1 MRVGRNSS
9 VRNGSCIGVGTTAT
23 AAFLLALGAAGTASA
38 QLPMPPSTQFD
49 VTGYIQEATL
59 DSTCSADPHCGGVLK
74 VEGHTIIIPKETVV
88 VLPANQIT
96 WQEMFSQAPAP
107 YGLTAVQANGAIGS
121 SGLALGDLPVP
132 LGNYEAHVQ
141 GNRVLGGTGGPDI
154 YIAGLVYISSHSL
167 NTGAGF
173 INFIDYAKGEM
184 RVGGFI
190 GDNTTGAR
198 VRINDPSGEFGR
210 VNSPDIRFTVDPQNP
225 TVMSGTG
232 FPMCFPRTDPA
243 VADDPLCPQAQR
255 PIAVAGN
262 PPQYA
267 ATINTN
273 DPRIP
278 GLAGVPPDAN
288 FQAPFEV
295 GDYVIF
301 AGILAT
307 DNAAAPTAGPFPAN
321 GSAGIYI
328 SAWSIT
334 NNIGIWTAPGAN
346 PAYVMVDTTLLGTG
360 GLTVLG
366 AGEAAFRTRFE
377 GMTTDTG
384 RGIHLYALDNDP
396 LTGAVTD
403 RDWGTIGVDPG
414 PPNGAVRG
422 RWRFRP
428 PCAPFGTVPAAPE
441 KQCVMNAAQTFL
453 PPPREVRIVI
463 EGAWTPASV
472 QTAANGLI
480 WGQYHAPITE
490 YIFPENV
497 PGTAIVPN
505 NFNSFP
511 FLAKG
516 GYPSTTGV
524 LPRQLNPWPDATVP
538 VSGCTAP
545 TASAGGPYT
554 VANGGTVALA
564 GSATGD
570 TPMTFAWAVTSGSV
584 SAPTSAN
591 TIFSAVGG
599 LSPVT
604 ATLTATNACGSS
616 SASSTITINTA
627 AAPTVAQVAPVTL
640 FSTAAGSF
648 AVSGTDPNV
657 PAQALTFTVAQ
668 SGAPALVNLAVT
680 STGTSSANVTFTAP
694 TLAAGTINPAVITLT
709 ITATNTGGAVSAP
722 ATTTVTVKPLPD
734 NISVTTA
741 QFRLAQTRL
750 SLTVTSTVV
759 SPSVVLTLQPYLTT
773 TGSTFDPANLGNVLT
788 NTGGGTYTLTLVGAP
803 EPAVSPAKP
812 IVVKSNL
819 GGTSLPTAIT
829 VR

>member
-1 MRVGRNSS
+1 VETSA
-9 VRNGSCIGVGTTAT
+9 V
-23 AAFLLALGAAGTASA
+23 AAFLVAIAAAGTAQA

-59 DSTCSADPHCGGVLK
+59 DSTCSADPHCGGVLE
-74 VEGHTIIIPKETVV
+74 VEGHSIIIPKETVV

-107 YGLTAVQANGAIGS
+107 YGLAAVQANGAMGA

-132 LGNYEAHVQ
+132 LGNYEAHVI
-141 GNRVLGGTGGPDI
+141 GNRVLGGSGGPDI

-198 VRINDPSGEFGR
+198 VRLNDPSGEFGR
-210 VNSPDIRFTVDPQNP
+210 INSPDIRFTVDPQNP

-243 VADDPLCPQAQR
+243 VADDALCPQAQR

-262 PPQYA
+262 PPQFA
-267 ATINTN
+267 ATINMN

-278 GLAGVPPDAN
+278 GLAGVAPDATV
-288 FQAPFEV
+288 QAPFEV
-295 GDYVIF
+295 GDYIIF

-334 NNIGIWTAPGAN
+334 NNIGIWTAPGAD
-346 PAYVMVDTTLLGTG
+346 PAYAMLDVTILGTG
-360 GLTVLG
+360 GLSVLG

-384 RGIHLYALDNDP
+384 RSIHLYALDNDP

-414 PPNGAVRG
+414 PPTGAVRG

-428 PCAPFGTVPAAPE
+428 PCAVFGTVPAKPAA
-441 KQCVMNAAQTFL
+441 QCVMNATGTFL
-453 PPPREVRIVI
+453 PPPREVRVVI
-463 EGAWTPASV
+463 EGAWTPATPLR
-472 QTAANGLI
+472 TAANGLI
-480 WGQYHAPITE
+480 WGQYHAPITG

-505 NFNSFP
+505 NFNTFP
-511 FLAKG
+511 FLAQG

-538 VSGCTAP
+538 VAGCTAP
-545 TASAGGPYT
+545 TVSAGGPYT
-554 VANGGTVALA
+554 VASGGTVPLA
-564 GSATGD
+564 GSAAGS
-570 TPMTFAWAVTSGSV
+570 TPMTFAWTVSSGSLS
-584 SAPTSAN
+584 SATTAN
-591 TIFSAVGG
+591 TVFSAVGG
-599 LSPVT
+599 TSPVT
-604 ATLTATNACGSS
+604 ATLSATNACGSANS
-616 SASSTITINTA
+616 SATITINLPA
-627 AAPTVAQVAPVTL
+627 SPTVAQVAPVSV

-648 AVSGTDPNV
+648 ALSGTDPNV
-657 PAQALTFTVAQ
+657 PAQALTFSVAQ
-668 SGAPALVNLAVT
+668 AGPVALVNLKVT
-680 STGTSSANVTFTAP
+680 STGASTANVTFTAP
-694 TLAAGTINPAVITLT
+694 ALAAGTINPSVVNLT
-709 ITATNTGGAVSAP
+709 ITATNAGGAVSAP

-734 NISVTTA
+734 TISVTTA
-741 QFRLAQTRL
+741 QFRISQTRL

-759 SPSVVLTLQPYLTT
+759 SPSVTLTLQPYLTT
-773 TGSTFDPANLGNVLT
+773 TGTTFDPANLGNVLT

-803 EPAVSPAKP
+803 EPAISPAKP

>member
-1 MRVGRNSS
+1 VETSA
-9 VRNGSCIGVGTTAT
+9 V
-23 AAFLLALGAAGTASA
+23 AAFLVAIAAAGTAQA

-49 VTGYIQEATL
+49 ITGYIQEATL
-59 DSTCSADPHCGGVLK
+59 DTACSTDAHCGGVLK
-74 VEGHTIIIPKETVV
+74 VEGHTIVVPKETIVIF
-88 VLPANQIT
+88 PANAIT
-96 WQEMFSQAPAP
+96 YQEMFSQAPAP
-107 YGLTAVQANGAIGS
+107 YGLAAVQAGGAMGAT
-121 SGLALGDLPVP
+121 GLALNDLPAP
-132 LGNYEAHVQ
+132 LGNYEAHVL

-154 YIAGLVYISSHSL
+154 YIAGLIYVSSHSL

-173 INFIDYAKGEM
+173 INFIDYTLGEM

-198 VRINDPSGEFGR
+198 VRINDPLGKYGR
-210 VNSPDIRFTVDPQNP
+210 VNSPDMRFTVDPENP
-225 TVMSGTG
+225 TIMSGTG

-243 VADDPLCPQAQR
+243 VADDALCPQAQR

-262 PPQYA
+262 PPQFA
-267 ATINTN
+267 ATINMN

-288 FQAPFEV
+288 LQAPFEV

-301 AGILAT
+301 AGILVT

-334 NNIGIWTAPGAN
+334 NNVAAYTAPGAD

-377 GMTTDTG
+377 GMSTDTG
-384 RGIHLYALDNDP
+384 RGIHLYAVDNDP
-396 LTGAVTD
+396 LTGATSD

-428 PCAPFGTVPAAPE
+428 PCAPFGTVPAKPQT
-441 KQCVMNAAQTFL
+441 QCVMNATQTFL
-453 PPPREVRIVI
+453 PPPREVRAVI
-463 EGAWTPASV
+463 EGAWTPATPAR
-472 QTAANGLI
+472 TAANGLT

-497 PGTAIVPN
+497 PGTPIVPN

-511 FLAKG
+511 FLAQG

-524 LPRQLNPWPDATVP
+524 IPRQLNPWPDATVP
-538 VSGCTAP
+538 VAGCTAP
-545 TASAGGPYT
+545 TVSAGGPYT

-570 TPMTFAWAVTSGSV
+570 PTINFAWTVTSGSV
-584 SAPTSAN
+584 SSPTTAN

-599 LSPVT
+599 TSPVT
-604 ATLTATNACGSS
+604 ATLSATNACGSASS
-616 SASSTITINTA
+616 SATITINLP
-627 AAPTVAQVAPVTL
+627 AAPTVAPVAAVSV

-657 PAQALTFTVAQ
+657 PAQALTFTVTQ
-668 SGAPALVNLAVT
+668 TGTPARLNLAAT
-680 STGTSSANVTFTAP
+680 STGASTANVTFTAP
-694 TLAAGTINPAVITLT
+694 TLAAGTISPTTVTLT
-709 ITATNTGGAVSAP
+709 IIATNAGGAVSAP

-734 NISVTTA
+734 TVSVTSA
-741 QFRLAQTRL
+741 QFRLTQTRL
-750 SLTVTSTVV
+750 AITATSTVV

-773 TGSTFDPANLGNVLT
+773 TGTTFDPANLGSVFT
-788 NTGGGTYTLTLVGAP
+788 NTGAGNYTLTLVGAP
-803 EPAVSPAKP
+803 EPAISPAKP

-819 GGTSLPTAIT
+819 GATSLPSAIT

>member
-1 MRVGRNSS
+1 
-9 VRNGSCIGVGTTAT
+9 
-23 AAFLLALGAAGTASA
+23 
-38 QLPMPPSTQFD
+38 
-49 VTGYIQEATL
+49 
-59 DSTCSADPHCGGVLK
+59 
-74 VEGHTIIIPKETVV
+74 
-88 VLPANQIT
+88 IT

-173 INFIDYAKGEM
+173 INFIDYTKGEM

-190 GDNTTGAR
+190 GDPTTGAR

-225 TVMSGTG
+225 TIMSGTG

-295 GDYVIF
+295 GDYIIF
-301 AGILAT
+301 AGILA
-307 DNAAAPTAGPFPAN
+307 
-321 GSAGIYI
+321 
-328 SAWSIT
+328 
-334 NNIGIWTAPGAN
+334 
-346 PAYVMVDTTLLGTG
+346 
-360 GLTVLG
+360 
-366 AGEAAFRTRFE
+366 
-377 GMTTDTG
+377 TDTG

-480 WGQYHAPITE
+480 WGQYHAPLTE
-490 YIFPENV
+490 
-497 PGTAIVPN
+497 
-505 NFNSFP
+505 
-511 FLAKG
+511 
-516 GYPSTTGV
+516 
-524 LPRQLNPWPDATVP
+524 
-538 VSGCTAP
+538 
-545 TASAGGPYT
+545 
-554 VANGGTVALA
+554 
-564 GSATGD
+564 
-570 TPMTFAWAVTSGSV
+570 
-584 SAPTSAN
+584 
-591 TIFSAVGG
+591 
-599 LSPVT
+599 
-604 ATLTATNACGSS
+604 
-616 SASSTITINTA
+616 
-627 AAPTVAQVAPVTL
+627 
-640 FSTAAGSF
+640 
-648 AVSGTDPNV
+648 
-657 PAQALTFTVAQ
+657 
-668 SGAPALVNLAVT
+668 
-680 STGTSSANVTFTAP
+680 
-694 TLAAGTINPAVITLT
+694 
-709 ITATNTGGAVSAP
+709 
-722 ATTTVTVKPLPD
+722 
-734 NISVTTA
+734 
-741 QFRLAQTRL
+741 
-750 SLTVTSTVV
+750 
-759 SPSVVLTLQPYLTT
+759 
-773 TGSTFDPANLGNVLT
+773 
-788 NTGGGTYTLTLVGAP
+788 
-803 EPAVSPAKP
+803 
-812 IVVKSNL
+812 
-819 GGTSLPTAIT
+819 
-829 VR
+829 